1 MAEHREIACLTFPHD
16 DADFAAAVDRHLHEI
31 LAAERDPRPQH
42 LLLRLRPT
50 QPLVA
55 VVAREPLAEL
65 WPRGHIWYVYRDG
78 SAVAAR
84 PVDVEPAFG
93 SPAQAETGGSPMA
106 PSTTRP

>member
-16 DADFAAAVDRHLHEI
+16 DAVFAAAVDQHLHEI
-31 LAAERDPRPQH
+31 LAAEPEPRPQH

-50 QPLVA
+50 QPRVA

-78 SAVAAR
+78 SAMAAR
-84 PVDVEPAFG
+84 PDDGEPVFGPPTQADADV
-93 SPAQAETGGSPMA
+93 SVVTS
-106 PSTTRP
+106 STTRS